1 MLPSFRQCQFTHAHT
16 HAQSGLRDPAF
27 STLQHLEEH
36 VYDGAELINLHIYN
50 TMLLVR
56 VGTVQYSE
64 HAGTPRS
71 PAALLIG
78 HIDDIPN
85 LT

>member
-1 MLPSFRQCQFTHAHT
+1 MCSQALGNANSRTHT

-36 VYDGAELINLHIYN
+36 AYDGAELINLHIYN

-56 VGTVQYSE
+56 VGTDQY
-64 HAGTPRS
+64 
-71 PAALLIG
+71 
-78 HIDDIPN
+78 
-85 LT
+85 